1 MTSDALRHQI
11 IKLQR
16 NNSLQNVVC
25 VCVCVGLF
33 FYCLTVRTQSHS
45 CIWKKLCF
53 FFPVLAS
60 APEVLGTH
68 PFESRVER
76 LDALIVIFFC
86 EYPQKPISYQRSRL
100 SPFTSRIVICRALTD
115 FSGWQIVLELPIKV
129 TLFVDFSST
138 FVATSMSSSDKKQIL
153 TL

>member
-100 SPFTSRIVICRALTD
+100 SPFTSRNRDLSSADGLQRLANCARAPDQGHT
-115 FSGWQIVLELPIKV
+115 FCG
-129 TLFVDFSST
+129 LFKHIRCDVHVF
-138 FVATSMSSSDKKQIL
+138 I
-153 TL
+153 